1 MENDECFRKAAKG
14 DAHEVGIA
22 DVKVS
27 AGSREEGREDM
38 MAANNP
44 KKVME
49 SARKSS
55 ILIFGT
61 EHFLDEYTKRRI
73 AIGEFGSAFCGLA
86 AIFAIIVDTA
96 TKDVPAEIVLVAF
109 ILAMFFLSMVCY
121 KNVSFVIL
129 KRLFLEPNIILMLLL
144 ALGNVAVDV
153 ARPSSPFSWAYGVL
167 YLFTIVPFILVD
179 AIQVKR
185 RSFAI
190 FLGFLFLFLN
200 SRNFWENTLGDA
212 SYGIAPF
219 KYTINDKEYT
229 VDKRSVK
236 RSIYAQVLMFS
247 VQGLYVMLTD
257 KAMEKMFFGTGAI
270 YRSTGT
276 TSKEILEL
284 RHSIKYHVERAL
296 KRERRSKK
304 QVNTI

>member
-73 AIGEFGSAFCGLA
+73 AIGEFGCAFCGLA
-86 AIFAIIVDTA
+86 AIFAIIVDTV

-121 KNVSFVIL
+121 KNVSLSFEKVIFRAKYHL
-129 KRLFLEPNIILMLLL
+129 DTVASAWKCGGGCCSAIKPVFLGLWRVISFL
-144 ALGNVAVDV
+144 
-153 ARPSSPFSWAYGVL
+153 
-167 YLFTIVPFILVD
+167 VPFILVD

-185 RSFAI
+185 QALPY
-190 FLGFLFLFLN
+190 FLG
-200 SRNFWENTLGDA
+200 S
-212 SYGIAPF
+212 
-219 KYTINDKEYT
+219 
-229 VDKRSVK
+229 
-236 RSIYAQVLMFS
+236 FS
-247 VQGLYVMLTD
+247 L
-257 KAMEKMFFGTGAI
+257 
-270 YRSTGT
+270 
-276 TSKEILEL
+276 
-284 RHSIKYHVERAL
+284 L
-296 KRERRSKK
+296 KLS
-304 QVNTI
+304 